1 MKLLQTCE
9 SVDNWWQLTHVVVAQ
24 VQMEQ
29 RLWIDQRPGVGPV
42 SIAVDEVQDLV
53 VTEIEF
59 EQVLELEQLDGR
71 KHQVVLVEVQFFE
84 SLEMDDLWID
94 LGYPI
99 LGQIQE
105 PQSVRDMDTEGVRH
119 SDYSIVS
126 HNQGFDQRVLGVE
139 EL

>member
-1 MKLLQTCE
+1 MKLLQACE
-9 SVDNWWQLTHVVVAQ
+9 SAYDWWQLTHVVVAQ
-24 VQMEQ
+24 VQVEQ
-29 RLWIDQRPGVGPV
+29 WLWLDQLPCVGSV
-42 SIAVDEVQDLV
+42 AIAVNEVQNLV

-94 LGYPI
+94 FGYPI